1 MNKVN
6 DVYQALIEDYGVS
19 EEALQLVT
27 NINGYSLDTL
37 NDVIY
42 ALFGYHS
49 LEQLEEEE
57 A

>member
-1 MNKVN
+1 MSKVN
-6 DVYQALIEDYGVS
+6 EVYQALIEDYGVS

-27 NINGYSLDTL
+27 NINGYSLETL

-42 ALFGYHS
+42 SLFGFHS
-49 LEQLEEEE
+49 LEQLKEEE

>member
-1 MNKVN
+1 MKKVN
-6 DVYQALIEDYGVS
+6 DVYNALIDDHGVS

-42 ALFGYHS
+42 AIFGYHS
-49 LEQLEEEE
+49 LEQLLEEE